1 MAGELNVRFGA
12 HFLCV
17 HNGASCK
24 NYGVMSW
31 LSGMSA
37 CYVSGRFFRVL
48 VCGLFVYFQPSVLSF
63 TFTSS

>member
-17 HNGASCK
+17 RNGASRK

-31 LSGMSA
+31 LSRMSA
-37 CYVSGRFFRVL
+37 CYVSYGGRVM
-48 VCGLFVYFQPSVLSF
+48 VCGLFVCFQPSVLSF